1 MVNSAGTIQTTYW
14 QTQASKLQENDWTTN
29 SLTNNNWLFN
39 SDNKQIEMHQFRVF
53 IANNIMA

>member
-29 SLTNNNWLFN
+29 NLNNWLFN

>member
-29 SLTNNNWLFN
+29 NLNNWLFN
-39 SDNKQIEMHQFRVF
+39 SDNKQIAMHQFWVF

>member
-29 SLTNNNWLFN
+29 NLNNWLFN

-53 IANNIMA
+53 IANDIMA

>member
-29 SLTNNNWLFN
+29 NLNNWLFN
-39 SDNKQIEMHQFRVF
+39 SDNKQIAMHQFRVF